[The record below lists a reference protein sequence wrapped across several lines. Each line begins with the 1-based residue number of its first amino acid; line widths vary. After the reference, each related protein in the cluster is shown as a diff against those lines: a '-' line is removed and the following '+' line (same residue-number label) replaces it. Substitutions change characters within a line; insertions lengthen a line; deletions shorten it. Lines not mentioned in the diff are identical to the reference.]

1 MSPGGQ
7 QLRKRERLPRPT
19 HGRRGR
25 KYAGKPSA
33 AEDGGKTT
41 AATEASPMT
50 ASAGPAAIRAGA
62 STMGTGASEVPTGV
76 RGVLAGSRDAPT
88 IAGGERRAGGA
99 NLKEKEGVRR
109 EPEAHVA
116 ENTGTTQV
124 AMSDNGVVQEEPLA
138 ER

>member
-7 QLRKRERLPRPT
+7 QLRKRETLPRPT

-25 KYAGKPSA
+25 KYVGKTNA

-41 AATEASPMT
+41 AVTKASPTT
-50 ASAGPAAIRAGA
+50 ASAGPAATQVGA
-62 STMGTGASEVPTGV
+62 STVGTGASEVPTGV

-116 ENTGTTQV
+116 EKMGTTQV
-124 AMSDNGVVQEEPLA
+124 AMFDNGVVQEEPLA
-138 ER
+138 EG